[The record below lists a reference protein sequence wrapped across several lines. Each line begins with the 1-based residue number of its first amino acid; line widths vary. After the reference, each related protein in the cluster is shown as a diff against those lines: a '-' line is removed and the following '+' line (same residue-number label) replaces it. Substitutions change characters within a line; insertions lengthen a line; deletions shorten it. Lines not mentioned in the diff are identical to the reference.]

1 MDRANMKEDQVMDLI
16 GKRTQARKERDFS
29 SSDQIRR
36 DLAAKGIALMDVGK
50 ETIWRPCVP
59 QLFDTREKQ
68 VLRATLNRKSPP
80 VEEIRNESFVT
91 LEYLFCILE

>member
-36 DLAAKGIALMDVGK
+36 DLAAKGIALMEVGK

-59 QLFDTREKQ
+59 HKHEHQAL
-68 VLRATLNRKSPP
+68 LTLS
-80 VEEIRNESFVT
+80 
-91 LEYLFCILE
+91 